1 MGDAFDEDD
10 VVPIKQVWKWIFPK
24 KMETAVGKR
33 FVTGD
38 SCQFYIELHV
48 GKSHN
53 SWRTAYF
60 HMFYRIK

>member
-24 KMETAVGKR
+24 KMEAAVGKR

-48 GKSHN
+48 GKYQN
-53 SWRTAYF
+53 SKS
-60 HMFYRIK
+60 INV

>member
-1 MGDAFDEDD
+1 MGESFDEDD

-24 KMETAVGKR
+24 KMEAAVGKR

-48 GKSHN
+48 GH
-53 SWRTAYF
+53 
-60 HMFYRIK
+60 